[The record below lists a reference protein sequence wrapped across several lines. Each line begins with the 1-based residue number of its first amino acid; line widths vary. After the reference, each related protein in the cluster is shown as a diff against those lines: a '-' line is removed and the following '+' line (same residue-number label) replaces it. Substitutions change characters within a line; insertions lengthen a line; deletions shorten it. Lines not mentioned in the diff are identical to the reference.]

1 MQDNVGAFLTKRA
14 RRSPNQEAVVDLAGG
29 QRFNY
34 RELNGRANA
43 MADALGQRGVR
54 PGDRVGLLTYNCVEF
69 VESFFALAKLGAV
82 VVPLNWRLVADEL
95 NFILKD
101 SGTTVL
107 IYGVEFAEVVADLQA
122 RAVDGP
128 DISLWIEVGPADD
141 RQLFAENYD
150 EVLSTGAHDEP
161 EITSGDDDVLFIM
174 YTSGTTGL
182 PKGVVHT
189 HSTMMWAMLTI
200 AATSDIRE
208 ADRYVIVLPMYHVGA
223 LTPVLSNVY
232 IGGSTILMR
241 QFDPAGMW
249 HVIETEKATSTL
261 AVPAMLNFMLMVPDF
276 TERDLSAL
284 RWIMSGASPVPAA
297 LIEKYMDLG
306 IEIHQ
311 VYGLT
316 ECGGPGCVIST
327 ADAID
332 HIGSAGKAFF
342 HTEARVVD
350 EEGQDVPPGAPGEV
364 ILRGRHN
371 MVGYWNNP
379 DATGQALRNGWLYT
393 GDVATIDEEGFVTI
407 QDRIKDLVISGGENV
422 YPAEVENVILQHPD
436 VAEVA
441 VIGQPSEAWGESPL
455 AVVVRS
461 DEGLSAADILKFC
474 DGKLARYKLPK
485 GVEFIDEI
493 PRNPTGKPLKR
504 ILREQFPGPASE

>member
-1 MQDNVGAFLTKRA
+1 LQDNIGTFLTKRA
-14 RRSPNQEAVVDLAGG
+14 RRSPKQEALYDIASG
-29 QRFNY
+29 QRLDF
-34 RELNGRANA
+34 RELNFRVNA
-43 MADALGQRGVR
+43 LADALSARGINK
-54 PGDRVGLLTYNCVEF
+54 GDRVGLLMFNCVEF
-69 VESFFALAKLGAV
+69 VESFYALAKLGAV

-95 NFILKD
+95 GFILKD
-101 SGTTVL
+101 SGTSAL
-107 IYGVEFAEVVADLQA
+107 IYGVEFAEVTADIQSRGA
-122 RAVDGP
+122 EGS
-128 DISLWIEVGPADD
+128 DISLWLEVGPAAD
-141 RQLFAENYD
+141 RQAFAANYN
-150 EVLSTGAHDEP
+150 EALAEGSRDEP
-161 EITSGDDDVLFIM
+161 EVNSGDDDVLFIM

-189 HSTMMWAMLTI
+189 HTTMMWAMLTI
-200 AATSDIRE
+200 GATSDVRE

-232 IGGSTILMR
+232 LGGSTIMMR
-241 QFDPAGMW
+241 QFDPAAMW
-249 HVIETEKATSTL
+249 EVIEGENVTSTL

-276 TERDLSAL
+276 QKRDISNL

-297 LIEKYMDLG
+297 LIQKYMDIG

-350 EEGQDVPPGAPGEV
+350 EGGADVAPDTPGEV

-379 DATGQALRNGWLYT
+379 DATAKAIRDGWLYT
-393 GDVATIDEEGFVTI
+393 GDVAIIDEDGFVTI
-407 QDRIKDLVISGGENV
+407 QDRIKDMIISGGENV
-422 YPAEVENVILQHPD
+422 YPAEVENIILQHPQ
-436 VAEVA
+436 VTEVA
-441 VIGQPSEAWGESPL
+441 VIGQPSEVWGESPL
-455 AVVVRS
+455 AVVVRQE
-461 DEGLSAADILKFC
+461 DALTAADILKYC

-504 ILREQFPGPASE
+504 ILRDQFPGPAQE

>member
-1 MQDNVGAFLTKRA
+1 VQDNIGAFLTKRA
-14 RRSPNQEAVVDLAGG
+14 RRSPRQEAVVDLANG
-29 QRFNY
+29 QRLDY

-43 MADALGQRGVR
+43 MADALSQRGVR

-101 SGTTVL
+101 SGTTGL
-107 IYGVEFAEVVADLQA
+107 IYGVEFAEVVADLQG
-122 RAVDGP
+122 RAADGP

-150 EVLSTGAHDEP
+150 EVLSSGAHDEP
-161 EITSGDDDVLFIM
+161 EITAGDDDVLFIM

-249 HVIETEKATSTL
+249 NVIETEKATSTL

-276 TERDLSAL
+276 TQRDLSAL

-327 ADAID
+327 ADAMD

-371 MVGYWNNP
+371 MVGYWNNA

-393 GDVATIDEEGFVTI
+393 GDVATIDDEGFVTI

-422 YPAEVENVILQHPD
+422 YPAEVENVILQHPS
-436 VAEVA
+436 VTEVA

-461 DEGLSAADILKFC
+461 DDGLSAADILKYC

-504 ILREQFPGPASE
+504 ILREQFPGPAAE